1 MLTKRWIA
9 TFVAVVAILS
19 LLAACGPTPTPCP
32 ECPPCPEAGECP
44 PCPEAAECPECP
56 DVPAAEKWC
65 SGMIIRFFVGGDA
78 GDAFASIVYQGALDA
93 EMDLGAVVEY
103 VFSGWN
109 MDKMVD
115 QFREAVAAKP
125 DGIAMMGHPGDDA
138 LMPLAKEAYEAGILM
153 MYQNVDVPE
162 VRAQYG
168 GGYIGAILTPQGR
181 ALGEEAVRQLGL
193 KAGDEAIVVGTW
205 GQPGRFYR
213 EEGTAVALEEAGLI
227 VHRISDVEGM
237 GSDPSLLTAP
247 LSAAFL
253 ANPNTKLIV
262 YPGGQTLGVAQMY
275 MEAIGKKPGE
285 VYNIGYDTSPAV
297 IDAFEKG
304 YVQLTSDQ
312 QPYLQGYLPILSLCL
327 TKVYGFSP
335 ITFDTGAGFVDQNNY
350 QNVSEWAIKG
360 YR

>member
-56 DVPAAEKWC
+56 EVPAAEKWC

-335 ITFDTGAGFVDQNNY
+335 ITFDTGAGFVDQSNY
-350 QNVSEWAIKG
+350 NDVADLAIKG

>member
-1 MLTKRWIA
+1 MLTKRWLV

-19 LLAACGPTPTPCP
+19 LLAACARTPAP
-32 ECPPCPEAGECP
+32 EVEGKIVKETVVV
-44 PCPEAAECPECP
+44 EVTRVVE
-56 DVPAAEKWC
+56 VPAKVEKWC
-65 SGMIIRFFVGGDA
+65 SGMTIRFFCGGEA
-78 GDAFASIVYQGALDA
+78 GDAFASIVYKGALDA

-138 LMPLAKEAYEAGILM
+138 LMSLAKGAYEAGIPM
-153 MYQNVDVPE
+153 MYQNVDVPK
-162 VRAQYG
+162 VRAKYG

-181 ALGEEAVRQLGL
+181 ALGAEAVRQLGL
-193 KAGDEAIVVGTW
+193 KAGDEAIVIGTW

-213 EEGTAVALEEAGLI
+213 EEGTAVALEEAGLT

-237 GSDPSLLTAP
+237 GSDPSLLIAP

-253 ANPNTKLIV
+253 ANPKTKIIV
-262 YPGGQTLGVAQMY
+262 YPGGQTLGAAQMY
-275 MEAIGKKPGE
+275 MEAIGKGPGE

-327 TKVYGFSP
+327 TKVYGFGP

-350 QNVSEWAIKG
+350 KNVADWAIKG

>member
-1 MLTKRWIA
+1 MLTKRWIP

-19 LLAACGPTPTPCP
+19 LLAACGPAPTPCP

-44 PCPEAAECPECP
+44 ECPEAPA
-56 DVPAAEKWC
+56 AAEKWC
-65 SGMIIRFFVGGDA
+65 SGMTIRFFVGGDA
-78 GDAFASIVYQGALDA
+78 GDAFASIVYKGALDA
-93 EMDLGAVVEY
+93 EMDLGATAEY

-138 LMPLAKEAYEAGILM
+138 LMSLAKEAHEAGILM
-153 MYQNVDVPE
+153 MYQNVDVPK
-162 VRAQYG
+162 VREQYG

-181 ALGEEAVRQLGL
+181 ALGAEAVRQLGL
-193 KAGDEAIVVGTW
+193 KAGDEAIVIGTW

-253 ANPNTKLIV
+253 ANPKTKIIV
-262 YPGGQTLGVAQMY
+262 YPGGQTLGAAQMY

-327 TKVYGFSP
+327 TKVYGFGP
-335 ITFDTGAGFVDQNNY
+335 MFVDTGAGFVDQSNY
-350 QNVSEWAIKG
+350 QNVADWAIKG